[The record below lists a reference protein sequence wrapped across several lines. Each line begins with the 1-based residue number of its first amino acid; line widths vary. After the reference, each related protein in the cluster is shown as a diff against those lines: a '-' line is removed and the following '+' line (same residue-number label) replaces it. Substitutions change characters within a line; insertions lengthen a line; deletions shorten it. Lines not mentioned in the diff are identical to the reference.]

1 MVVDGSGY
9 NPYSGRIIKGWPETV
24 FLRGS
29 VIVSNNQVIAKPG
42 NGNFLPTKLSPNVKP
57 KGVVARDLLKQNN
70 RLKKSSL
77 SVHQSGIPHLLSL
90 AGETYYVAL
99 SN

>member
-1 MVVDGSGY
+1 MGFDADLVIWDSEVMTKLSDDMVVDGSGY
-9 NPYSGRIIKGWPETV
+9 NPYSGRIIKGWPEMV

-57 KGVVARDLLKQNN
+57 KGVVASDLLKQNN
-70 RLKKSSL
+70 YGAIL
-77 SVHQSGIPHLLSL
+77 QS
-90 AGETYYVAL
+90 
-99 SN
+99 